1 MIIKKIRDDLEFSYK
16 CFDEETEHHILLND
30 EFEDW
35 ECDYIDND
43 NELLTYMFNVLD
55 DDTELL
61 ILNAEEVAWSP
72 YKDWYFIY

>member
-1 MIIKKIRDDLEFSYK
+1 MIIQKIKCNYDFSYK
-16 CFDEETEHHILLND
+16 TYDEETEHHILFND
-30 EFEDW
+30 EFEDL

-61 ILNAEEVAWSP
+61 VLNANEVA
-72 YKDWYFIY
+72 

>member
-30 EFEDW
+30 EFEDL

-43 NELLTYMFNVLD
+43 KELLTYMFNVLD

-61 ILNAEEVAWSP
+61 VLNAIEVA
-72 YKDWYFIY
+72 